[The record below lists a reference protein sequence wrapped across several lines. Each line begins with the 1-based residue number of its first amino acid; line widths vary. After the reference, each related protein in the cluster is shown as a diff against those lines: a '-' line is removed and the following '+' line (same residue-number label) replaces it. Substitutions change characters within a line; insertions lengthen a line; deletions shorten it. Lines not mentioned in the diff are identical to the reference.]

1 MANPTSVG
9 KIRGITPE
17 LAVKL
22 KQHRFI
28 NTEQLLR
35 AGCTPE
41 ARNGLAKLVDIDPK
55 ELLELLNR
63 ADLDRVG
70 GIGAAYANLLEE
82 TGVDTVKELSKRVP
96 VNLHAKLVE
105 INTAKKI
112 TSHPPTLQQ
121 VEAWVMEA
129 KRLPLLLEY

>member
-1 MANPTSVG
+1 MAEPTAID

-17 LAVKL
+17 VAAKFKEHHFV
-22 KQHRFI
+22 
-28 NTEQLLR
+28 NTEQLLK

-41 ARNGLAKLVDIDPK
+41 ARNGLARLVGIGSK

-82 TGVDTVKELSKRVP
+82 VGVDTVLELSRRVP
-96 VNLHAKLVE
+96 VNLHVKLLE
-105 INTAKKI
+105 INSVKKI
-112 TSHPPTLQQ
+112 TTHPPTLH
-121 VEAWVMEA
+121 EIEGWVTEA
-129 KRLPLLLEY
+129 KRLPILLEY